1 MKNLL
6 KKLLVSPWNA
16 LITLGVL
23 VYVIMQ
29 GPTFVES
36 VRLRYFDQLITS
48 QPRVENNIWTVNID
62 EATINKYGQ
71 FPFKRDKYANLIG
84 DLYGRNAGL
93 VVWNILMPEADRQG
107 GDPALTL

>member
-1 MKNLL
+1 MKNRL
-6 KKLLVSPWNA
+6 KKLLVSPWTA

-71 FPFKRDKYANLIG
+71 FPFKRD
-84 DLYGRNAGL
+84 
-93 VVWNILMPEADRQG
+93 
-107 GDPALTL
+107 

>member
-1 MKNLL
+1 MKNKL
-6 KKLLVSPWNA
+6 KKLLVSPWTASNYPRYIS
-16 LITLGVL
+16 LCRSCRDL
-23 VYVIMQ
+23 Q
-29 GPTFVES
+29 FVES

-84 DLYGRNAGL
+84 DLYSRNAGSSSL
-93 VVWNILMPEADRQG
+93 EHLDA
-107 GDPALTL
+107 